1 MGKIKMKGSCS
12 SSNEQKPER
21 KLKENQEFPRVPGKD
36 VGDVI

>member
-1 MGKIKMKGSCS
+1 MGKIKTKGSC